1 MIKYCIHFTQR
12 NYQSQFCY
20 STISTE
26 YIATITIQNP
36 YKYTLQNIEHIV
48 TIKYYVQSIHI
59 IQTPLIV
66 SIVLTLQYKVLC
78 IR

>member
-48 TIKYYVQSIHI
+48 TITVQTH
-59 IQTPLIV
+59 
-66 SIVLTLQYKVLC
+66 YKHYTYSK
-78 IR
+78 I

>member
-26 YIATITIQNP
+26 YIATVTIL

-48 TIKYYVQSIHI
+48 TITVQTH
-59 IQTPLIV
+59 
-66 SIVLTLQYKVLC
+66 YKHYTYSK
-78 IR
+78 I